1 MKERRIAIK
10 ALVNIASTAG
20 TKWLTTEVIDDR
32 AFLQESSEITFS
44 DEDMEVRYSDHRMP
58 LYLAASISQIPIK
71 RALVDMSVSVNRIP
85 LSTL

>member
-44 DEDMEVRYSDHRMP
+44 DEDMEVRYSDHRRP
-58 LYLAASISQIPIK
+58 F
-71 RALVDMSVSVNRIP
+71 
-85 LSTL
+85 T